1 MRQQQRQSDGEKV
14 SFLTNDVETT
24 RQPHEKKKSINT
36 TSPFMNINS
45 DWITN
50 LNVKCKIIK
59 LLEENVGEN
68 LGDLWYLDNFLD
80 TAL

>member
-1 MRQQQRQSDGEKV
+1 MMLKQLDSHMQK
-14 SFLTNDVETT
+14 
-24 RQPHEKKKSINT
+24 KKKSINT

-45 DWITN
+45 DWIRN

>member
-1 MRQQQRQSDGEKV
+1 
-14 SFLTNDVETT
+14 
-24 RQPHEKKKSINT
+24 
-36 TSPFMNINS
+36 MNINS
-45 DWITN
+45 DWIRN